1 MKTAITGASG
11 LVGGNLAAALR
22 EAGHEVVATR
32 RPSSKVAHLDDL
44 DLRWVD
50 ADLSSTE
57 ALARAFDGAEVVF
70 HCAAAVSVRRVPP
83 PWMIDANVTGTQRI
97 IDACRAA
104 GGRRLVHCSS
114 TVAVGVSEDAR
125 PIDETA
131 PWNLPA
137 HGLDDAYAT
146 TKHDSEQLVH
156 AAVREGLDAVIVNPG
171 YMFGPRD
178 VRPSSGR
185 LILEVVNGRVPG
197 MTPGSNC
204 FVDVRDVTA
213 SMIAAAERGR
223 TGERYILGGTN
234 LTYVEVFRLI
244 AQVAG
249 VRPPRF
255 TLPRWLSMAAGLAG
269 DLQEALSDAE
279 PMLNRSTVAWGY
291 EPGFRFSS
299 AKAQTELGHRA
310 RPVEQ
315 SVQAA
320 LDWFATHGVR

>member
-1 MKTAITGASG
+1 MQTAITGASG

-22 EAGHEVVATR
+22 QAGHEVVATR
-32 RPSSKVAHLDDL
+32 RPSSKVGHLDDL

-83 PWMIDANVTGTQRI
+83 PWMVDANVTGTQRV
-97 IDACRAA
+97 IDACRQA
-104 GGRRLVHCSS
+104 GVRRLVHCSS
-114 TVAVGVSEDAR
+114 TVAVGVSEDDR

-137 HGLDDAYAT
+137 HGLDDAYAV

-185 LILEVVNGRVPG
+185 LILEVVHGRIPG
-197 MTPGSNC
+197 MTTGSNC
-204 FVDVRDVTA
+204 FVDVRDVAT
-213 SMIAAAERGR
+213 SMVAAAERGR
-223 TGERYILGGTN
+223 RGERYILGGTN
-234 LTYVEVFRLI
+234 LSYVEVFGLI

-255 TLPRWLSMAAGLAG
+255 TLPRGLAMAAGLLG
-269 DLQEALSDAE
+269 DLHEALSDGE
-279 PMLNRSTVAWGY
+279 PFLNRSTVAWGY
-291 EPGFRFSS
+291 EPGFRFDS
-299 AKAQTELGHRA
+299 AKARAELGHRA
-310 RPVEQ
+310 RPVEEG
-315 SVQAA
+315 VRAA
-320 LDWFATHGVR
+320 LDWFAAHGMG

>member
-1 MKTAITGASG
+1 MRTAITGASG

-22 EAGHEVVATR
+22 QAGHEVVATR
-32 RPSSKVAHLDDL
+32 RPSSKVGHLDDL

-83 PWMIDANVTGTQRI
+83 PWMVDANVTGTQRV
-97 IDACRAA
+97 IDACRQA
-104 GGRRLVHCSS
+104 GVRRLVHCSS
-114 TVAVGVSEDAR
+114 TVAVGVSETAA

-137 HGLDDAYAT
+137 HGLDDAYAV
-146 TKHDSEQLVH
+146 TKHDSELLVH
-156 AAVREGLDAVIVNPG
+156 AAVRQGLDAVIVNPG

-185 LILEVVNGRVPG
+185 LILEVVHGRFPG
-197 MTPGSNC
+197 MTTGSNC
-204 FVDVRDVTA
+204 FVDVRDVAT
-213 SMIAAAERGR
+213 SMVAAAERGR
-223 TGERYILGGTN
+223 RGERYILGGQN
-234 LTYVEVFRLI
+234 LTYVEVFGRI

-255 TLPRWLSMAAGLAG
+255 ALPRWLSMAAGLLG
-269 DLQEALSDAE
+269 DVQERLSDAE
-279 PMLNRSTVAWGY
+279 PFLNRSTVAWGY
-291 EPGFRFSS
+291 EPGFRFDS
-299 AKAQTELGHRA
+299 AKARAELGHQA
-310 RPVEQ
+310 RPVEEGLR
-315 SVQAA
+315 AA
-320 LDWFATHGVR
+320 LDWFSAHGMR